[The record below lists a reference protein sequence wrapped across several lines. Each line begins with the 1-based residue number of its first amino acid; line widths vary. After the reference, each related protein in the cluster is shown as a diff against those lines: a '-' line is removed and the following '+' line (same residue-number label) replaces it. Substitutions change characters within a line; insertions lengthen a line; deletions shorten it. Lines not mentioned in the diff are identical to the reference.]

1 MYNVSISKDSVSGP
15 WTRMYDT
22 QYTVRD
28 ALLYDIICINLNQTL
43 TTYWNLRVK
52 FLIYYYVY
60 MLVYFSFDCKPV
72 HQTNILLTHC
82 KGRILHRN
90 KKIMHII
97 IVNKYVSTQ
106 LKLSALHAY
115 ASCWY
120 CLSYEEKKPKKWYIA
135 DRIFLS
141 KAHNAFRKK
150 CVYFCLKFLVSHTSF
165 FFFHFYLYFFSLTIS
180 NRVYFS

>member
-1 MYNVSISKDSVSGP
+1 MINISGQLFSRHRVDFWSKFRFGDVTFTWTLPANSSMCNVSITKDTIPGP
-15 WTRMYDT
+15 WTRVYDT

-97 IVNKYVSTQ
+97 IVNKYVST
-106 LKLSALHAY
+106 
-115 ASCWY
+115 
-120 CLSYEEKKPKKWYIA
+120 
-135 DRIFLS
+135 
-141 KAHNAFRKK
+141 
-150 CVYFCLKFLVSHTSF
+150 
-165 FFFHFYLYFFSLTIS
+165 
-180 NRVYFS
+180 